1 MIYLQKIRVLAGLFL
16 TVLFWAAIVSLNFF
30 VFVIF
35 TVEVAF
41 YFDVEKVNFDFDFV
55 CSDATSNVVFDVG
68 WSIDLQVAVVG
79 FNCHRVLKLEPC
91 LGLMAKMLK
100 ECRYKLRGLF
110 EVAWCVVSS
119 KGLPFRLEKLQD
131 VWSTGAGIIWSREIS
146 NNLGSFVRVLLFL
159 FYIGCFVIIVFVA
172 LAIYR
177 SVGWPP

>member
-1 MIYLQKIRVLAGLFL
+1 M
-16 TVLFWAAIVSLNFF
+16 
-30 VFVIF
+30 
-35 TVEVAF
+35 
-41 YFDVEKVNFDFDFV
+41 
-55 CSDATSNVVFDVG
+55 
-68 WSIDLQVAVVG
+68 
-79 FNCHRVLKLEPC
+79 
-91 LGLMAKMLK
+91 
-100 ECRYKLRGLF
+100 
-110 EVAWCVVSS
+110 VSS